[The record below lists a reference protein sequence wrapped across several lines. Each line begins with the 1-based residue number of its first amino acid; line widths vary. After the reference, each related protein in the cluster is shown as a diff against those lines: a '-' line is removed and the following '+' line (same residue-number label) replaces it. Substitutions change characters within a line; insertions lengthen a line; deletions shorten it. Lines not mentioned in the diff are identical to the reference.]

1 MLIQYNKIRKIKTI
15 TATITS
21 KIEQSKE
28 LTVKSK
34 KSSTGFL
41 LSEVQIGANEAK
53 KEHLSMLFAIFIL
66 LHKNEQVR
74 TLSSLVVN
82 MFLKSD
88 LSFPEKGKLLRQI
101 SCPK

>member
-1 MLIQYNKIRKIKTI
+1 MLIQYNKIRKIKII

-28 LTVKSK
+28 LTVKPK

-53 KEHLSMLFAIFIL
+53 KKNFPGFLLYLFYY
-66 LHKNEQVR
+66 KKMN
-74 TLSSLVVN
+74 
-82 MFLKSD
+82 K
-88 LSFPEKGKLLRQI
+88 
-101 SCPK
+101 

>member
-21 KIEQSKE
+21 KIVQSRE

-53 KEHLSMLFAIFIL
+53 KEHISMLFAIFIL
-66 LHKNEQVR
+66 LHKMNR
-74 TLSSLVVN
+74 
-82 MFLKSD
+82 
-88 LSFPEKGKLLRQI
+88 
-101 SCPK
+101 

>member
-53 KEHLSMLFAIFIL
+53 KSIFPCYLLYLFYYI
-66 LHKNEQVR
+66 KMNR
-74 TLSSLVVN
+74 
-82 MFLKSD
+82 
-88 LSFPEKGKLLRQI
+88 
-101 SCPK
+101 

>member
-41 LSEVQIGANEAK
+41 LSEVQIVQMRQK
-53 KEHLSMLFAIFIL
+53 KSIFPCYLLYLFYYI
-66 LHKNEQVR
+66 KMNR
-74 TLSSLVVN
+74 
-82 MFLKSD
+82 
-88 LSFPEKGKLLRQI
+88 
-101 SCPK
+101 

>member
-53 KEHLSMLFAIFIL
+53 KEHFFMLFAIFIL
-66 LHKNEQVR
+66 LQKMNKQEG
-74 TLSSLVVN
+74 LAP

-88 LSFPEKGKLLRQI
+88 LSFRRKESYYAKYRARSQMFW
-101 SCPK
+101 

>member
-28 LTVKSK
+28 LTVKPK

-53 KEHLSMLFAIFIL
+53 KKKKKFPGFLLYLFYY
-66 LHKNEQVR
+66 KKMN
-74 TLSSLVVN
+74 
-82 MFLKSD
+82 K
-88 LSFPEKGKLLRQI
+88 
-101 SCPK
+101 

>member
-1 MLIQYNKIRKIKTI
+1 MLIQYNKIRKIKII

-28 LTVKSK
+28 LTVKPK

-53 KEHLSMLFAIFIL
+53 KKKKKIFPGFL
-66 LHKNEQVR
+66 LYFFYYKKMN
-74 TLSSLVVN
+74 
-82 MFLKSD
+82 K
-88 LSFPEKGKLLRQI
+88 
-101 SCPK
+101 

>member
-28 LTVKSK
+28 LTVKPK

-53 KEHLSMLFAIFIL
+53 KKKKKFFQAFCYISFIT
-66 LHKNEQVR
+66 K
-74 TLSSLVVN
+74 
-82 MFLKSD
+82 K
-88 LSFPEKGKLLRQI
+88 
-101 SCPK
+101 

>member
-53 KEHLSMLFAIFIL
+53 KELFSMLFAIFIL

>member
-53 KEHLSMLFAIFIL
+53 KEHIFCYLLYLFYYI
-66 LHKNEQVR
+66 KMNR
-74 TLSSLVVN
+74 
-82 MFLKSD
+82 
-88 LSFPEKGKLLRQI
+88 
-101 SCPK
+101 

>member
-1 MLIQYNKIRKIKTI
+1 MLIQYNKIRKIKII

-28 LTVKSK
+28 LTVKPK

-53 KEHLSMLFAIFIL
+53 KKKKNFQAFCYIYFIT
-66 LHKNEQVR
+66 K
-74 TLSSLVVN
+74 
-82 MFLKSD
+82 K
-88 LSFPEKGKLLRQI
+88 
-101 SCPK
+101 

>member
-28 LTVKSK
+28 LTVKPK

-53 KEHLSMLFAIFIL
+53 KKIFQAFCYIYFIT
-66 LHKNEQVR
+66 K
-74 TLSSLVVN
+74 
-82 MFLKSD
+82 K
-88 LSFPEKGKLLRQI
+88 
-101 SCPK
+101 